1 MLLQKVG
8 SACGKIAL
16 YFKIQRE
23 SPHGCGVASYIS
35 LIQCY
40 PNSTF
45 MKYVAIHIHAFFVGG
60 VMSRSAEPC
69 DKMHA
74 FSHIGHVCTCVCL
87 CVLFTCACIY
97 MCRGTN
103 YKLLNFKKIFL
114 FYLEI

>member
-23 SPHGCGVASYIS
+23 SPRGCGVASYIS

-45 MKYVAIHIHAFFVGG
+45 TKYVAIHIHAFFVCG
-60 VMSRSAEPC
+60 VMSCPNLQN
-69 DKMHA
+69 
-74 FSHIGHVCTCVCL
+74 HVIKCMRFHT
-87 CVLFTCACIY
+87 
-97 MCRGTN
+97 
-103 YKLLNFKKIFL
+103 
-114 FYLEI
+114 